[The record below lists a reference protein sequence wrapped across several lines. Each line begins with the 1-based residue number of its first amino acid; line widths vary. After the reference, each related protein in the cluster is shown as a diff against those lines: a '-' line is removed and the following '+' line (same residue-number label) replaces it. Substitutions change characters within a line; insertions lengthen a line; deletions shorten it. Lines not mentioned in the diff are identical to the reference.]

1 MKECKQNRFRWTV
14 LAAYMII
21 AALTQ
26 LFWINFA
33 SIDTYVEKLLNSSA
47 MKVGMLTMIFPLTF
61 LVLSVPAGIV
71 IDRKGYKF
79 SIMVGAIFT
88 AFFALL
94 RLIAPFSYPI
104 LFISQLGISLGQ
116 PFVLNSITKLAGLCF
131 PEDEEATAVGLG
143 SVALFIGMIVGMG
156 LTPFL
161 LNKFGFFFMLLVYAF
176 ISLLSVFF
184 LYLIDKRIEENI
196 LGNESSF
203 KMYLDGILNVLKI
216 KDILILGF
224 IAFISIGSFNGILTW
239 LEKILNEMHK
249 IPLEK
254 AGTIASALIFRGM
267 IGCYVIPE
275 LSDRTKKRKLF
286 LIIGFSVAAFSL
298 TIFAISQGNVVSD
311 MIILSV
317 MGFFAISTFPLLL
330 TLSTEISGRKYAGF
344 STSFLQLLGNG
355 AAVLIVPLINY
366 LRNSFGNYKIPL
378 LGISVLFLIS
388 ILLSAILKEG
398 THSKI
403 NHS

>member
-1 MKECKQNRFRWTV
+1 
-14 LAAYMII
+14 MII

-26 LFWINFA
+26 LLWINFA
-33 SIDTYVEKLLNSSA
+33 SIDTFAEKLLNVSA
-47 MKVGMLTMIFPLTF
+47 MRVGLLTMIFPLTF
-61 LVLSVPAGIV
+61 LILSVPAGIV

-79 SIMVGAIFT
+79 SIMLGAIFT
-88 AFFALL
+88 AFFALF
-94 RLIAPFSYPI
+94 RLIAPFSYTM
-104 LFISQLGISLGQ
+104 LFVSQLGISLGQ

-143 SVALFIGMIVGMG
+143 SVALFVGMIIGMG
-156 LTPFL
+156 LTPIL
-161 LNKFGFFFMLLVYAF
+161 LNKFGFFFMLFAYAL
-176 ISLLSVFF
+176 ISLVSVIF
-184 LYLIDKRIEENI
+184 LYFADKRIKENV

-203 KMYLDGILNVLKI
+203 KMYLNGTVNVLKI
-216 KDILILGF
+216 KDILILGL

-254 AGTIASALIFRGM
+254 AGTIASALIFSGM

-275 LSDRTKKRKLF
+275 LSDRAGKRKPF
-286 LIIGFSVAAFSL
+286 LMIGFSVAAFSL
-298 TIFAISQGNVVSD
+298 VVFSFSKGSALSD
-311 MIILSV
+311 TIILSV

-330 TLSTEISGRKYAGF
+330 TLSTEISGKKYAGF

-366 LRNSFGNYKIPL
+366 LRNLYGNYKIPL

-388 ILLSAILKEG
+388 IFLSAILKEG
-398 THSKI
+398 IHSEI